1 MYEYVLAYPNHYQ
14 ASCQELSGFY
24 VRHNLPATYQWTL
37 YSFSN
42 LKVSSEAQEA
52 MDVRTW

>member
-14 ASCQELSGFY
+14 VSRQKMSGFY

-37 YSFSN
+37 YSFSD